1 MKTHHTLT
9 FLLPLAMA
17 TAACSESLTSTS
29 PLAAEP
35 AEAAIAAVPACVD
48 FELPLPAGTIWGA
61 SVAQPPLTLVHAEN
75 GIRVYTEKFFLTG
88 GGTAYRDAR
97 IGIPPVAFAAGQAAR
112 TLHINLI
119 FDFTSVGFTPSSY
132 TFNYLDVNGPQAY
145 ENLRVNASPVF
156 IGELDT
162 PPAFLGGVPI
172 SFAGGPF
179 AVPPIGDRGTLK
191 LGAGVGRLTVGGQDL
206 WIDHICAYP

>member
-1 MKTHHTLT
+1 MRTHHTLA

-35 AEAAIAAVPACVD
+35 AEAAMAPAPACVD
-48 FELPLPAGTIWGA
+48 FEPPLGLGTIWGA
-61 SVAQPPLTLVHAEN
+61 SVAQPPLTLVHVEN
-75 GIRVYTEKFFLTG
+75 GIRVYTEKFFLAG

-97 IGIPPVAFAAGQAAR
+97 IGIPPVAFSAGQAAR

-119 FDFTSVGFTPSSY
+119 FDFTGVGFTPSAY
-132 TFNYLDVNGPQAY
+132 TFDYLDVYGPQAY

-156 IGELDT
+156 IGELDS
-162 PPAFLGGVPI
+162 PPPFLGGVPI
-172 SFAGGPF
+172 GFAAGPF
-179 AVPPIGDRGTLK
+179 AVPPTGDRGTLK

-206 WIDHICAYP
+206 WIDHVCAYP